1 MRLPPISF
9 CWPVTRQ
16 PQRLEIAWG
25 PPGRSAAVSQ
35 PNQEAWLPGLH
46 GPHGP
51 GLPVLATGRRRLWDV
66 PPDCNAGEG
75 SAAGQAR
82 PDWIGSFCCRFWLLQ
97 ILKPSQR
104 HSIHLSNSCAIPRRE
119 SRAELQLV
127 FKMPPV
133 VLWGTPCRSSEKM
146 TVRLVPSLCCRR
158 RQELLRHNRSNTL
171 PHRPH
176 ARSAESQLER
186 EACGSFFMFKTRL

>member
-1 MRLPPISF
+1 MRLPPTSF

-25 PPGRSAAVSQ
+25 PPGRSAPVSR
-35 PNQEAWLPGLH
+35 PNQEAWLPGLL

-66 PPDCNAGEG
+66 RPDCNAGAG
-75 SAAGQAR
+75 STAGQAR
-82 PDWIGSFCCRFWLLQ
+82 PDWIGSFCCRFCAANPQTFSTSLLSTFPTPAHTSTQ
-97 ILKPSQR
+97 RKPCRTSAR
-104 HSIHLSNSCAIPRRE
+104 
-119 SRAELQLV
+119 LQDALA
-127 FKMPPV
+127 

-146 TVRLVPSLCCRR
+146 TVRPVPSLCCRR

-176 ARSAESQLER
+176 ALSA
-186 EACGSFFMFKTRL
+186 